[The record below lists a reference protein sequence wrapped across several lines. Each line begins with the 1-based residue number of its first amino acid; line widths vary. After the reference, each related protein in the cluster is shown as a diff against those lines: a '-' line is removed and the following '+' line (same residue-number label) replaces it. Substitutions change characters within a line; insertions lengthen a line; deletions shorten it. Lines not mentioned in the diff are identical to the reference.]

1 MSTLFEY
8 FDLDLSAMEENTNKR
23 QKVEKK
29 KEKKKE
35 NKKVV
40 GEWDKEITLPIDV
53 RHFDCVISLNPSDF
67 NGNEVVTLEI
77 IRAKLEEQFPELEK
91 GKCSLIYYEN
101 KNFLVPILKNGE
113 RKG

>member
-8 FDLDLSAMEENTNKR
+8 FDLDLSAMEENTNKK

-40 GEWDKEITLPIDV
+40 GEWDKEITLPIDI
-53 RHFDCVISLNPSDF
+53 RHFDSVITLNPGDF
-67 NGNEVVTLEI
+67 NDKEVVTLET

-91 GKCSLIYYEN
+91 GKCTLTYYEN